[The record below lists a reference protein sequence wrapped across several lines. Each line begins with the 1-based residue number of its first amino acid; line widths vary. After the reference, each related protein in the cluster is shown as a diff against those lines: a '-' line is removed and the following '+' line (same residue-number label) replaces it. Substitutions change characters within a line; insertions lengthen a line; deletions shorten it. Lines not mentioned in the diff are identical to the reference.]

1 MNLDFNQQKAF
12 ISGSTSGIGYAIAK
26 SLASLGCEVVLNGR
40 TQKSVDNAVTKLR
53 GEAQEAKC
61 SGLVCDFAN
70 NSQIDGLVAA
80 LGSVDILVNNV
91 GIYTDQDFFETSDES
106 WNEQWEV
113 NVMSG
118 VRLSRAIL
126 PSMLKKDYGRILFIS
141 SECAVLTPSNLLAYS
156 VTKTALLGLSKGL
169 SGLTKGSKVT
179 VNTLLPGSTLT
190 DGAQNFLETVAKK
203 TNQSVEQ
210 VEKEFFKID
219 RPNSLIQRFETVQEI
234 SDAALFLCSRS
245 SSAINGTALRVDG
258 GSVGGLF

>member
-1 MNLDFNQQKAF
+1 MNLDFKGQKAF

-26 SLASLGCEVVLNGR
+26 SLASLGCEVVVNGR
-40 TQKSVDNAVTKLR
+40 TQESVDNALVKLSEDVPESR
-53 GEAQEAKC
+53 C
-61 SGLVCDFAN
+61 SGLVCDFADT
-70 NSQIDGLVAA
+70 SQIDALLED
-80 LGSVDILVNNV
+80 LGSIDILINNV
-91 GIYTDQDFFETSDES
+91 GIYTDQDFFQTSDDS
-106 WNEQWEV
+106 WTQQWQV

-118 VRLSRAIL
+118 VRLSKALL
-126 PSMLKKDYGRILFIS
+126 PEMLEKNYGRILFIS

-190 DGAQNFLETVAKK
+190 DGAQNFLEAIAQK
-203 TNQSVEQ
+203 TGQSVEQ
-210 VEKEFFKID
+210 VEKEFFKTD

-234 SDAALFLCSRS
+234 ADAAIFLCSS
-245 SSAINGTALRVDG
+245 SASAINGTVLRVDG

>member
-1 MNLDFNQQKAF
+1 MNLDFNRQKAF

-40 TQKSVDNAVTKLR
+40 TQESVNKAIVQLHQ
-53 GEAQEAKC
+53 EAPEAKC
-61 SGLVCDFAN
+61 SGLVCDFADT
-70 NSQIDGLVAA
+70 SQIDGLVAA
-80 LGSVDILVNNV
+80 LGNIDILVNNV
-91 GIYTDQDFFETSDES
+91 GIYTDQDFFDTSDES

-118 VRLSRAIL
+118 VRLSRALL

-190 DGAQNFLETVAKK
+190 DGAQNFLEKVAKK
-203 TNQSVEQ
+203 NNQSVEH
-210 VEKEFFKID
+210 VEKEFFKVD

-234 SDAALFLCSRS
+234 ADAAVFLCSQS

>member
-1 MNLDFNQQKAF
+1 MNLDFNRQKAF

-40 TQKSVDNAVTKLR
+40 TQESVDNAIAKLR
-53 GEAQEAKC
+53 GEAPEAKC
-61 SGLVCDFAN
+61 SGLACDFADTAQ
-70 NSQIDGLVAA
+70 SDGLVAA

-91 GIYTDQDFFETSDES
+91 GIYTDQDFFDTSDES

-118 VRLSRAIL
+118 VRLSRALL

-190 DGAQNFLETVAKK
+190 DGAQNFL
-203 TNQSVEQ
+203 
-210 VEKEFFKID
+210 
-219 RPNSLIQRFETVQEI
+219 
-234 SDAALFLCSRS
+234 
-245 SSAINGTALRVDG
+245 
-258 GSVGGLF
+258 

>member
-1 MNLDFNQQKAF
+1 
-12 ISGSTSGIGYAIAK
+12 
-26 SLASLGCEVVLNGR
+26 
-40 TQKSVDNAVTKLR
+40 
-53 GEAQEAKC
+53 
-61 SGLVCDFAN
+61 
-70 NSQIDGLVAA
+70 
-80 LGSVDILVNNV
+80 LVNNV
-91 GIYTDQDFFETSDES
+91 GIYTDQDFFDTSDES

-118 VRLSRAIL
+118 VRLSKALL

-156 VTKTALLGLSKGL
+156 VTKTSLLGLSKGL

-190 DGAQNFLETVAKK
+190 DGAQNFLEAVAQK
-203 TNQSVEQ
+203 TRQSVEQ
-210 VEKEFFKID
+210 VEKEFFKVD

-234 SDAALFLCSRS
+234 ADAAVFLCSPS

-258 GSVGGLF
+258 GSVEGLF

>member
-1 MNLDFNQQKAF
+1 MNLDFKEQKAF
-12 ISGSTSGIGYAIAK
+12 ISGSTSGIGFAIAQ
-26 SLASLGCEVVLNGR
+26 SLAILG
-40 TQKSVDNAVTKLR
+40 
-53 GEAQEAKC
+53 
-61 SGLVCDFAN
+61 CDFADT
-70 NSQIDGLVAA
+70 SQIDGLATA

-91 GIYTDQDFFETSDES
+91 GIYTDQDFFDISDES
-106 WNEQWEV
+106 WNKQWEI

-118 VRLSRAIL
+118 VRLSRAVL

-156 VTKTALLGLSKGL
+156 VTKTSLLGLSKGL

-190 DGAQNFLETVAKK
+190 DGAQNFLEAVAQK
-203 TNQSVEQ
+203 TRQSVEQ
-210 VEKEFFKID
+210 VEKEFFKVD

-234 SDAALFLCSRS
+234 ADGAVFLCSPS

-258 GSVGGLF
+258 GSVEGLF

>member
-1 MNLDFNQQKAF
+1 MNLYFRRQKAF

-40 TQKSVDNAVTKLR
+40 TQESVDKALVKLR
-53 GEAQEAKC
+53 EEVPEPRC
-61 SGLVCDFAN
+61 SGLVCDFADT
-70 NSQIDGLVAA
+70 SQIDALLKD
-80 LGSVDILVNNV
+80 LGSIDILINNV
-91 GIYTDQDFFETSDES
+91 GIYTDQDFFETSDKS
-106 WNEQWEV
+106 WIEQWEV

-118 VRLSRAIL
+118 VRLSKALL
-126 PSMLKKDYGRILFIS
+126 PKMFEKNYGRILFIS

-190 DGAQNFLETVAKK
+190 DGAQNFLEAVAQK
-203 TNQSVEQ
+203 TGQSVEQ
-210 VEKEFFKID
+210 VEKEFFKTD

-234 SDAALFLCSRS
+234 ADAAVFLCSPS
-245 SSAINGTALRVDG
+245 ASAINGTALRVDG

>member
-1 MNLDFNQQKAF
+1 MNLNFNGQKAF

-40 TQKSVDNAVTKLR
+40 IQESVDCALVKLR
-53 GEAQEAKC
+53 EEVPEAKC
-61 SGLVCDFAN
+61 SGLVCDFADT
-70 NSQIDGLVAA
+70 SQIDTLLDD
-80 LGSVDILVNNV
+80 LGSFDILINNV
-91 GIYTDQDFFETSDES
+91 GIYTDQDFFETSDKS
-106 WNEQWEV
+106 WMHQWEI

-118 VRLSRAIL
+118 VRLSKALL
-126 PSMLKKDYGRILFIS
+126 PKMLEKDYGRILFIS

-190 DGAQNFLETVAKK
+190 DGAQNFLEAVAQK
-203 TNQSVEQ
+203 TGRSVEQ
-210 VEKEFFKID
+210 VEKEFFKTD

-234 SDAALFLCSRS
+234 ADAAIFLCSPS
-245 SSAINGTALRVDG
+245 ASAINGTALRVDG

>member
-1 MNLDFNQQKAF
+1 MNLDFSRQKAF

-40 TQKSVDNAVTKLR
+40 TQGSVDDALVKLR
-53 GEAQEAKC
+53 EEAPESRC
-61 SGLVCDFAN
+61 SGLVFDFADT
-70 NSQIDGLVAA
+70 SQIDVL
-80 LGSVDILVNNV
+80 LEDLDSVDILVNNV
-91 GIYTDQDFFETSDES
+91 GVYTDQDFFETSDES
-106 WNEQWEV
+106 WTQQWEI

-118 VRLSRAIL
+118 VRLSKGLL
-126 PSMLKKDYGRILFIS
+126 PKMLEKDYGRILFIS

-190 DGAQNFLETVAKK
+190 DGAQNFLEAVAKK
-203 TNQSVEQ
+203 TGQSVEQ
-210 VEKEFFKID
+210 VEKEFFKTD

-234 SDAALFLCSRS
+234 ADAAVFLCSS
-245 SSAINGTALRVDG
+245 SASAINGTALRVDG

>member
-1 MNLDFNQQKAF
+1 MNLDFNRQKAF
-12 ISGSTSGIGYAIAK
+12 ISGSTSSIGYAIAK

-53 GEAQEAKC
+53 QEAPEAKC
-61 SGLVCDFAN
+61 SGIVCDFSDTA
-70 NSQIDGLVAA
+70 QIDGLAAA

-91 GIYTDQDFFETSDES
+91 GIYTDQDFFDTSDES

-118 VRLSRAIL
+118 VRLSRALL

-190 DGAQNFLETVAKK
+190 DGAQNFLETVAQK

-210 VEKEFFKID
+210 VEKEFFKVD

-234 SDAALFLCSRS
+234 ADAAVFLCSQS

>member
-1 MNLDFNQQKAF
+1 MNLDFNRQKAF

-26 SLASLGCEVVLNGR
+26 SLVSLGCEVVLNGR
-40 TQKSVDNAVTKLR
+40 TQKSVDNAIAKLR
-53 GEAQEAKC
+53 GEAPEAKC
-61 SGLVCDFAN
+61 SGLVCDFADT
-70 NSQIDGLVAA
+70 SQIDGLVAA

-91 GIYTDQDFFETSDES
+91 GIYTDQDFFDTSDES
-106 WNEQWEV
+106 WNEQWKV

-118 VRLSRAIL
+118 VRLSRALL

-234 SDAALFLCSRS
+234 ADAALFLCSRS

>member
-1 MNLDFNQQKAF
+1 MNLNFNGQKAF

-40 TQKSVDNAVTKLR
+40 TQESVDNALVKLR
-53 GEAQEAKC
+53 EEVPESKC
-61 SGLVCDFAN
+61 SGLVCNFAN
-70 NSQIDGLVAA
+70 ISQIDALLEA

-106 WNEQWEV
+106 WYQQWEV

-118 VRLSRAIL
+118 VRLSKALL
-126 PSMLKKDYGRILFIS
+126 PKMLGKDYGRILFIS

-156 VTKTALLGLSKGL
+156 VTKTAFLGLSKGL

-190 DGAQNFLETVAKK
+190 DGAQNFLDTVAQK
-203 TNQSVEQ
+203 TGQSVEQ
-210 VEKEFFKID
+210 VEKEFFKTD

-234 SDAALFLCSRS
+234 ADAAIFLCSS
-245 SSAINGTALRVDG
+245 SASAINGTVLRVDG

>member
-1 MNLDFNQQKAF
+1 MNLDFNRQKAF
-12 ISGSTSGIGYAIAK
+12 ISGSTSGIGYAIAQ
-26 SLASLGCEVVLNGR
+26 SLATLGCEVFLNGR
-40 TQKSVDNAVTKLR
+40 TQESVDNAIAKLR
-53 GEAQEAKC
+53 GEVPEAKC
-61 SGLVCDFAN
+61 SGLVCDFADT
-70 NSQIDGLVAA
+70 SQIDGLVAA

-91 GIYTDQDFFETSDES
+91 GIYTDQDFFDTSDES

-118 VRLSRAIL
+118 VRLSRALL

-156 VTKTALLGLSKGL
+156 VTKTSLLGLSKGL

-190 DGAQNFLETVAKK
+190 DGAQNFLEAVAQK
-203 TNQSVEQ
+203 TRQSVEQ
-210 VEKEFFKID
+210 VEKEFFKVD
-219 RPNSLIQRFETVQEI
+219 LPNSLIQRFETVQEI
-234 SDAALFLCSRS
+234 ADGAVFLCSPS

-258 GSVGGLF
+258 GSVEGLF

>member
-1 MNLDFNQQKAF
+1 MNLNFNGQKAF

-40 TQKSVDNAVTKLR
+40 TQESVDNALVKLR
-53 GEAQEAKC
+53 EEVPESKC
-61 SGLVCDFAN
+61 SGLVCNFAN
-70 NSQIDGLVAA
+70 ISQIDALLEA

-106 WNEQWEV
+106 WYQQWEV

-118 VRLSRAIL
+118 VRLSKALL
-126 PSMLKKDYGRILFIS
+126 PKMLGKDYGRILFIS

-156 VTKTALLGLSKGL
+156 VTKTAFLGLSKGL

-190 DGAQNFLETVAKK
+190 DGAQNFLDAVAQK
-203 TNQSVEQ
+203 TGQSVEQ
-210 VEKEFFKID
+210 VEKEFFKTD

-234 SDAALFLCSRS
+234 ADAAVFLCSPS
-245 SSAINGTALRVDG
+245 ASAINGTALRVDG

>member
-40 TQKSVDNAVTKLR
+40 TQESVDNAIAKLR
-53 GEAQEAKC
+53 EETPEAKC
-61 SGLVCDFAN
+61 SGLVCDFADT
-70 NSQIDGLVAA
+70 SQIDGLVAA

-91 GIYTDQDFFETSDES
+91 GIYTDQDFFDTSDES

-118 VRLSRAIL
+118 VRLSRALL

-156 VTKTALLGLSKGL
+156 VTKTSLLGLSKGL

-190 DGAQNFLETVAKK
+190 DGAQNFLETVAQK

-234 SDAALFLCSRS
+234 ADAALFLCSRS
-245 SSAINGTALRVDG
+245 ASAINGTALRVDG